1 MCGRYV
7 PPDEAALERFWQVDR
22 RNWEGWIKPLF
33 NTAPTTRVPIIVQG
47 TDGSCETLG
56 ARWGLIP
63 HWWKKDTPPSLTFN
77 ARSEGAAEKPTW
89 RSSLRSQRCLMPAL
103 GWYEWNEKEKV
114 RSASGRL
121 VKQPYF
127 FFSPN
132 SKVIAF
138 AGLWA
143 IKVNTDKSE
152 IVSCALLS
160 KEAAPSVSHLHHRM
174 PVVLHEKDFATWLDP
189 LSTEEEIEQLIAQGR
204 DDFEAYAVST
214 EVNNTRNDYPE
225 LLNRLDQSA

>member
-7 PPDEAALERFWQVDR
+7 PPDEAALERFWQIDR

-33 NTAPTTRVPIIVQG
+33 NVAPTSRVPIITQTHDG
-47 TDGSCETLG
+47 TYETLG

-63 HWWKKDTPPSLTFN
+63 HWWNKEAPPSLTFN
-77 ARSEGAAEKPTW
+77 ARSEGAADKPTW

-103 GWYEWNEKEKV
+103 GWYEWNEKEKL
-114 RSASGRL
+114 RNANGRL

-143 IKVNTDKSE
+143 TKSNVGE
-152 IVSCALLS
+152 SDIVSCALLS
-160 KEAAPSVSHLHHRM
+160 KEAASSVSHLHHRM
-174 PVVLHEKDFATWLDP
+174 PVVLHEDDFAAWLDP
-189 LSTEEEIEQLIAQGR
+189 STSPEEIQGLIVRGR

-225 LLNRLDQSA
+225 LLQRVD

>member
-33 NTAPTTRVPIIVQG
+33 NVAPTTRVPIIVQAS
-47 TDGSCETLG
+47 DGSYETLG

-63 HWWKKDTPPSLTFN
+63 HWWNKDAPPSLTFN
-77 ARSEGAAEKPTW
+77 ARSEEAAQKPTW
-89 RSSLRSQRCLMPAL
+89 RTSLRSQRCLMPAL

-114 RSASGRL
+114 RNANGRL

-127 FFSPN
+127 FSSPN

-143 IKVNTDKSE
+143 MKVNGPEPD

-174 PVVLHEKDFATWLDP
+174 PVVLQEEDFSAWLDP
-189 LSTEEEIEQLIAQGR
+189 ATTAEEIQLLIARGR
-204 DDFEAYAVST
+204 EDFQAYAVST
-214 EVNNTRNDYPE
+214 DVNNTRNDYPE
-225 LLNRLDQSA
+225 LLQKLISSA